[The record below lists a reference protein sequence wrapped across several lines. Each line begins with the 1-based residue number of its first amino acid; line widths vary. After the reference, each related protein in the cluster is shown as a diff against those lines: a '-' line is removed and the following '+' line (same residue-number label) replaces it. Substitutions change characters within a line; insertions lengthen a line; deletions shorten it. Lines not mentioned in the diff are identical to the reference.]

1 MSYHKEDTKM
11 TYYILTREN
20 LNALHRAWPDYDA
33 RWAAYDAA
41 KEECHGLTGTAHFR
55 HVLKRNMEPILAP
68 AFEVLAQCGHPM
80 GRIKKQLVAE
90 GAYYLERIGATEGWV
105 QNYGVSEGIY
115 FELNQTW
122 YLFKQ
127 DGAWFFKMREDNKT
141 AHRIE
146 EVA

>member
-1 MSYHKEDTKM
+1 M

-20 LNALHRAWPDYDA
+20 LNALHKAWPDYNA

-55 HVLKRNMEPILAP
+55 HVLKRNLEPILAP
-68 AFEVLAQCGHPM
+68 AYEVLSHAGSPLS
-80 GRIKKQLVAE
+80 RTKKQLVAE
-90 GAYYLERIGATEGWV
+90 GAYYLERLGATEGWV
-105 QNYGVSEGIY
+105 KNYALSEGFY
-115 FELNQTW
+115 FEEQQSW
-122 YLFKQ
+122 YIFKK